1 MHTGKAGTRARA
13 NRCSE
18 VEPSPE
24 RGPESLGAILRA
36 WTATLDAI
44 EDFISVH
51 DWDFRI
57 VRANRALAR
66 HLGCE
71 PAHLVGRPCHRV
83 FHGTEEPW
91 PGCPHDRAR
100 RTRTSATEEILD
112 SRLGVPLQVRCSPY
126 CDEVGRAVGTVH
138 VARDITLERRRDTER
153 EALIARLQE
162 ALAQAKIL
170 GGLLP
175 ICASC
180 KRIRD
185 DQGYW
190 NQIEAYIGERSHAEF
205 THGICPECAHELYPQ
220 WVDLR
225 RNPSPG

>member
-1 MHTGKAGTRARA
+1 VHTGKARARRRA
-13 NRCSE
+13 TRCGQ
-18 VEPSPE
+18 VESSP
-24 RGPESLGAILRA
+24 RQAPESLGAILRA

-71 PAHLVGRPCHRV
+71 PADLIGQPCHRV
-83 FHGTEEPW
+83 FHGTEEPR

-100 RTRTSATEEILD
+100 QTLTAATEEILD

-126 CDEVGRAVGTVH
+126 CDEAGRALGTVH
-138 VARDITLERRRDTER
+138 VARDITQERQRDAER

-175 ICASC
+175 ICSSC

-185 DQGYW
+185 DRGYW

-205 THGICPECAHELYPQ
+205 THGICPDCAQELYPR
-220 WVDLR
+220 WVELR
-225 RNPSPG
+225 RNPPRR

>member
-1 MHTGKAGTRARA
+1 MPA
-13 NRCSE
+13 
-18 VEPSPE
+18 
-24 RGPESLGAILRA
+24 PESLGAILRA

-71 PAHLVGRPCHRV
+71 PARLIGQPCYRV
-83 FHGTEEPW
+83 FHGTEEPS
-91 PGCPHDRAR
+91 PLCPHHRAR
-100 RTRTSATEEILD
+100 HTQTTATQEMLD
-112 SRLGVPLQVRCSPY
+112 STLGVPLQITCSPY
-126 CDEVGRAVGTVH
+126 CDDAGRPVGTVH
-138 VARDITLERRRDTER
+138 VARNITDQKRHDAER

-205 THGICPECAHELYPQ
+205 THGICPECAQELYPR
-220 WVDLR
+220 WVGPR
-225 RNPSPG
+225 GSSPAR

>member
-1 MHTGKAGTRARA
+1 VDAARTGTRARA
-13 NRCSE
+13 KRCSE
-18 VEPSPE
+18 TESSPE

-71 PAHLVGRPCHRV
+71 PAHLVGQRCHWV

-100 RTRTSATEEILD
+100 QTETTATEEILD
-112 SRLGVPLQVRCSPY
+112 SCLGVPLQVRCSPY
-126 CDEVGRAVGTVH
+126 CDEAGRAVGTVH
-138 VARDITLERRRDTER
+138 VARDITQERRRDAER

-175 ICASC
+175 ICSSC

-205 THGICPECAHELYPQ
+205 THGICPECAQELYPQ
-220 WVDLR
+220 WVGLR
-225 RNPSPG
+225 RSPSPR